1 MEGQNI
7 EFASAENVNDNSN
20 LINNF
25 WPQVNFNSVSNNIYV
40 ERFTPLEAYDENT
53 QVNCT
58 NNVYMKS
65 LV

>member
-7 EFASAENVNDNSN
+7 EFASAENVNDDSN

-25 WPQVNFNSVSNNIYV
+25 WPHVNFESVANNIYV

-53 QVNCT
+53 QVICT
-58 NNVYMKS
+58 MCKWTM
-65 LV
+65 